1 MVISEILFYFCLVIC
16 VLFLGAKVRQEIYDA
31 YDNIYPILKSF
42 KKN

>member
-1 MVISEILFYFCLVIC
+1 MLFNLNNITIA
-16 VLFLGAKVRQEIYDA
+16 GAKVRQEIYDA